1 MANFRNQVIDAHPDT
16 GGALQGEIPLWSN
29 IKQAAHV
36 VAETL
41 PQMTYMGIDFC
52 VTNQGKVKI
61 IEINSL
67 SSLDCFQINESIF
80 DTHGGEFFKE
90 RLKRGQK
97 N

>member
-41 PQMTYMGIDFC
+41 PQMTYMGIDF
-52 VTNQGKVKI
+52 
-61 IEINSL
+61 
-67 SSLDCFQINESIF
+67 
-80 DTHGGEFFKE
+80 
-90 RLKRGQK
+90 
-97 N
+97 